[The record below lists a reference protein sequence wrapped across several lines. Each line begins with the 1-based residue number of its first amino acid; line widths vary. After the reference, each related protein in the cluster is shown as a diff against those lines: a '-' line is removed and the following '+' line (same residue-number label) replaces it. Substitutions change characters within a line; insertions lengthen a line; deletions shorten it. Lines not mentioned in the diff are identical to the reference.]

1 MYVSEMKQ
9 VQAMNFNGISVMDC
23 SQEKLIDICGA
34 ALQRFDDYQQLCA
47 DTGKN
52 EIVDY
57 FVNSYNELEKPFLH
71 LKQGG
76 LISMRTRNSIRL
88 LIKET
93 EKYASCELKEINL

>member
-47 DTGKN
+47 DTGK
-52 EIVDY
+52 
-57 FVNSYNELEKPFLH
+57 K
-71 LKQGG
+71 
-76 LISMRTRNSIRL
+76 
-88 LIKET
+88 
-93 EKYASCELKEINL
+93 